1 MQIIGLLN
9 KINYRFY
16 LNETKM
22 KYLTASIYLSAL
34 KGKNTFNNLISGRQI
49 HITGELTMDFLKKY
63 QFNTI
68 LTT

>member
-9 KINYRFY
+9 KMNYRFY
-16 LNETKM
+16 LNEKKNTVFVCL
-22 KYLTASIYLSAL
+22 YVFAF

-63 QFNTI
+63 QFNQI